1 MPSRPLSFDQQA
13 LIGLQTSPHRLLTI
27 EKADEEA
34 IIAELLDEAT
44 EWPKRTKREVQRYGR
59 VTPTIRTDLISV
71 ALGWTLRQLRE
82 ETAKWGADHYLY
94 GEGARLLR
102 LVGERAGGIDE
113 SLVHAHEW
121 PER

>member
-1 MPSRPLSFDQQA
+1 MAEADQA
-13 LIGLQTSPHRLLTI
+13 RGDGRGT
-27 EKADEEA
+27 
-34 IIAELLDEAT
+34 
-44 EWPKRTKREVQRYGR
+44 PKV
-59 VTPTIRTDLISV
+59 RTDLISV

-94 GEGARLLR
+94 GERARLLR

-121 PER
+121 PDR

>member
-1 MPSRPLSFDQQA
+1 MPSRPLSFEQQA
-13 LIGLQTSPHRLLTI
+13 LIGLQASPYRLLTI
-27 EKADEEA
+27 EKADEKT

-59 VTPTIRTDLISV
+59 GTPILRTDLISI

-94 GEGARLLR
+94 GERARLLR
-102 LVGERAGGIDE
+102 LVGERAGGVDE
-113 SLVHAHEW
+113 SLVRDNEW
-121 PER
+121 PDR